1 MGSGMEE
8 PQLAG
13 FRDLSTELLDAAG
26 RGDTPRLELLLRA
39 GANPSCKGWI
49 ANRPLH
55 VACARGQLAAVE
67 ALLQHGARVD
77 ARNAARATALHEA
90 AAHGQLLCAEALVL
104 FGADASAADRFG
116 STPLHCASRHGH
128 LRVVRLLLASGS
140 DHTARD
146 ELGMTARHHAKQQAK
161 GHRPRAAGPVAEPET
176 ASLARHR
183 AQAAARATSALSS
196 ATIEGRCAEVARV
209 LAEENLATAAAI
221 QLLRALQRLAWGC
234 AMHGRLGGGRGGS
247 AAHML
252 PFELAASVANAL
264 SQDGAYRLLRRHSA
278 EQRRGHRAR
287 PLTVHGGALQTLSRG
302 CSAVQVES
310 RPAEK
315 QPTKQ
320 EARAG
325 SRRKQRKQRRHR
337 QPVIIAAAADHA
349 AHGQSLE

>member
-1 MGSGMEE
+1 MGEE
-8 PQLAG
+8 PQQLAG

-90 AAHGQLLCAEALVL
+90 AAHGELLCAEALVL
-104 FGADASAADRFG
+104 FGAEASAADRFG
-116 STPLHCASRHGH
+116 STPLHCASRQGH
-128 LRVVRLLLASGS
+128 LPVVRLLLAAGS

-161 GHRPRAAGPVAEPET
+161 GRRPRAAGPVAEPEM

-183 AQAAARATSALSS
+183 AQAAARATSALTS

-247 AAHML
+247 AAHVL

-287 PLTVHGGALQTLSRG
+287 AHRSVHGGALEALSG
-302 CSAVQVES
+302 GGSAVQVDPE
-310 RPAEK
+310 RE
-315 QPTKQ
+315 TKQ
-320 EARAG
+320 RAG
-325 SRRKQRKQRRHR
+325 GRRKQRRHR
-337 QPVIIAAAADHA
+337 QPVIIAAAAEHA

>member
-1 MGSGMEE
+1 MSCEMSSLVE
-8 PQLAG
+8 AG
-13 FRDLSTELLDAAG
+13 FDG
-26 RGDTPRLELLLRA
+26 RLGD
-39 GANPSCKGWI
+39 K
-49 ANRPLH
+49 
-55 VACARGQLAAVE
+55 
-67 ALLQHGARVD
+67 
-77 ARNAARATALHEA
+77 
-90 AAHGQLLCAEALVL
+90 
-104 FGADASAADRFG
+104 
-116 STPLHCASRHGH
+116 
-128 LRVVRLLLASGS
+128 
-140 DHTARD
+140 
-146 ELGMTARHHAKQQAK
+146 
-161 GHRPRAAGPVAEPET
+161 ET

-287 PLTVHGGALQTLSRG
+287 PLSVHGGALEALWNSRG
-302 CSAVQVES
+302 GSVQVEPE
-310 RPAEK
+310 REAK
-315 QPTKQ
+315 Q
-320 EARAG
+320 RAG
-325 SRRKQRKQRRHR
+325 GRRKQRKQRRHR
-337 QPVIIAAAADHA
+337 QPVIIAAAAEHA